1 MFGIKKDKR
10 NIGDFYRE
18 LQDATNGK
26 AYGIQL
32 AELLF
37 SLFCGYFQDRTDCI
51 ACYGYDGREIFFRAT
66 MPEDEA
72 AFYRKDFGQ
81 RTNRERIKGNK
92 AVRIWTEND
101 ALGGMWVLEFP
112 DGTNEGVEDSFREMV
127 SLVHPVFAACLFA
140 EEWKQ
145 ERMRDCVTGLLGNA
159 AFEETLRRLLEQ
171 GADGYLIAARQSV
184 LYDRPYKEDGINRS
198 VLMLA
203 KICEKTAVPYIY
215 RISGDVVAL
224 ICLDG
229 QEKAYAIAQELA
241 DAGSTDIYIYVTEL
255 AALDQDKVY
264 SVIQQNLDRTGEDR
278 EAFGLHY
285 PEPKLPIYRDDPKGG
300 RDGEEVQ

>member
-1 MFGIKKDKR
+1 MFGIKKDKW

-18 LQDATNGK
+18 LEDAANGK

-32 AELLF
+32 ADLLF

-51 ACYGYDGREIFFRAT
+51 ACYEYDGREIFFRAT
-66 MPEDEA
+66 VPEDEA

-81 RTNRERIKGNK
+81 RTDKERIKGNK
-92 AVRIWTEND
+92 AVRIWTENG

-127 SLVHPVFAACLFA
+127 SVVHPVFAACLFA
-140 EEWKQ
+140 EEWKE

-159 AFEETLRRLLEQ
+159 AFEETLHRLMEQ
-171 GADGYLIAARQSV
+171 GADGYLITARRPV
-184 LYDRPYKEDGINRS
+184 LYDKPYTENGMNRS
-198 VLMLA
+198 IRALA
-203 KICEKTAVPYIY
+203 KTCEKNAVPYIY
-215 RISGDVVAL
+215 RISEDAVAL
-224 ICLDG
+224 ICPDG
-229 QEKAYAIAQELA
+229 QERAYAVAQELA
-241 DAGSTDIYIYVTEL
+241 DADSTDIFVTEL

-264 SVIQQNLDRTGEDR
+264 SAIQQNLDRTGEDR
-278 EAFGLHY
+278 AFGLHY

-300 RDGEEVQ
+300 RNGEEAQ

>member
-10 NIGDFYRE
+10 NIGDFYKE
-18 LQDATNGK
+18 LEDATNGK

-51 ACYGYDGREIFFRAT
+51 ACYGYGGREIFFRAT

-81 RTNRERIKGNK
+81 RTDRERIKGNK
-92 AVRIWTEND
+92 AVRIWTENG
-101 ALGGMWVLEFP
+101 ALGGMWVLEMP
-112 DGTNEGVEDSFREMV
+112 DGMNEDVEDSFREMV
-127 SLVHPVFAACLFA
+127 SLVQPVFAACLFA
-140 EEWKQ
+140 EEWKE

-159 AFEETLRRLLEQ
+159 AFEETLRRLMEQ
-171 GADGYLIAARQSV
+171 GVDGYLITARRPA
-184 LYDRPYKEDGINRS
+184 LYGRPYTEDGMNRS
-198 VLMLA
+198 VRALA
-203 KICEKTAVPYIY
+203 KACEKSAVPYIY
-215 RISGDVVAL
+215 RISEDAVAL
-224 ICLDG
+224 ICPDG
-229 QEKAYAIAQELA
+229 QERAYAVAQELA
-241 DAGSTDIYIYVTEL
+241 DADSTDIFVTEL
-255 AALDQDKVY
+255 AELDQDKVY
-264 SVIQQNLDRTGEDR
+264 SAIQQNFDRTGEDR

-300 RDGEEVQ
+300 RDGE